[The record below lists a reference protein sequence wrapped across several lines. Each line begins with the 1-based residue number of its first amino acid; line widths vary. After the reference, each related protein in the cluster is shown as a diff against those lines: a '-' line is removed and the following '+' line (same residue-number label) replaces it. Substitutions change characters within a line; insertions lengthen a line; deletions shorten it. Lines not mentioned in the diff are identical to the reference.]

1 MAEKVL
7 TYKVEVDGKE
17 VEKTLNNIEN
27 FNERIRDLKK
37 EIEKVPMGSDE
48 YKKLQ
53 GELATVEGAFEGA
66 QIKADGLGNVMAS
79 QGGLV
84 GQLGKGYQKLT
95 GGLSETD
102 KAMWKLVANPI
113 GLIVTGIVLAVT
125 ALYKAFA
132 STKEGAEKLDQIFAG
147 ISAAMDVLRDRVLKV
162 GSAIVKFFSFDF
174 AGAFEDA
181 KGAVSGIGDEIAA
194 EMKIAMDATK
204 RLQEVDD
211 RLRSMNVER
220 AKQNALISEAK
231 GKIND
236 ETLSYAE
243 REAALEEVRIAEIAL
258 ATQEEAL
265 ATERYN
271 ALKALADLSD
281 SSTEQLEELA
291 SAEAEMYNKR
301 KEAADKTKEIFDQ
314 QKALRDK
321 RLAEEKAAND
331 ARIQGLKDYNT
342 LLTTLGVEQIKA
354 GEEKDQIILENE
366 YQAQQESINQMNISE
381 KQKGVLLAEAEKV
394 NQIKKQAIID
404 EYEQQRKDK
413 EDEDT
418 VEALEKAGTKL
429 ENELQ
434 LLINAEDQKFELIK
448 QKLADQLAWRL
459 EHEEMSNEEQ
469 KLLKQEYANQ
479 IIAIDNTVSDN
490 KTAIAEKEEM
500 LRQQKV
506 AGQQQ
511 ALDAFINIAGAE
523 TKVGKALLLAK
534 QLLQAKEMIM
544 DLKRI
549 TFKGAKAIGEAGVS
563 TGENVANSS
572 KIGFPQNLITIAAA
586 IAQGISIVGTVKSA
600 VSKSKAAAGGGG
612 GGGAPSGGTT
622 GAGFAVGGLV
632 TGPGTSS
639 SDSVPVRLSRGES
652 VINARS
658 TKMFGGMLSSMN
670 QMGGGRKFAS
680 GGMVGNNSLSTIN
693 SLGGLSQQS
702 MGPIKTYVVASD
714 VSNMNEMER
723 LEKTNSAI

>member
-1 MAEKVL
+1 MADKVL
-7 TYKVEVDGKE
+7 TYTVKVDGKD
-17 VEKTLNNIEN
+17 VEKVLNNVEN
-27 FNERIRDLKK
+27 FNERISDLQKD
-37 EIEKVPMGSDE
+37 IEKAPMGSKK
-48 YKKLQ
+48 YKELQ
-53 GELATVEGAFEGA
+53 GELGKVEGAFTDA
-66 QIKADGLGNVMAS
+66 KIKAGGFGDVMAEQPGIIGS
-79 QGGLV
+79 LGQSMKGLKGGI
-84 GQLGKGYQKLT
+84 
-95 GGLSETD
+95 
-102 KAMWKLVANPI
+102 KAVNGAFKVLLANPI
-113 GLIVTGIVLAVT
+113 VAVIAAIVLAVM

-162 GSAIVKFFSFDF
+162 GSAIVKFFSGDF

-181 KGAVSGIGDEIAA
+181 KGAVSGIGAEIAA

-243 REAALEEVRIAEIAL
+243 REAALEEVRIAEVAL

-281 SSTEQLEELA
+281 SSKEQLDELA

-342 LLTTLGVEQIKA
+342 LLTTLGLEQIKA
-354 GEEKDQIILENE
+354 GEKKDQIILENE

-381 KQKGVLLAEAEKV
+381 KKKGELLAEAEKV
-394 NQIKKQAIID
+394 NQIKKQAITD
-404 EYEQQRKDK
+404 EYAQIAKDK
-413 EDEDT
+413 NKTDADELLKLA
-418 VEALEKAGTKL
+418 EEKLT
-429 ENELQ
+429 NELQ
-434 LLINAEDQKFELIK
+434 LLTNAEDQKLQLIRDKLTEQYEWELENK
-448 QKLADQLAWRL
+448 ELNDEEKLILEQDYNAKLKDIDDIALANKIIL
-459 EHEEMSNEEQ
+459 MDEEES
-469 KLLKQEYANQ
+469 
-479 IIAIDNTVSDN
+479 
-490 KTAIAEKEEM
+490 
-500 LRQQKV
+500 LRKSKV
-506 AGQQQ
+506 QGQQNMLSDIV
-511 ALDAFINIAGAE
+511 AIAGAE
-523 TKVGKALLLAK
+523 TAVGKAALVAK
-534 QLLQAKEMIM
+534 QLLAAKELVMEIS
-544 DLKRI
+544 KTI
-549 TFKGAKAIGEAGVS
+549 TFSTQAAARSVVAIAEGTAQ
-563 TGENVANSS
+563 TA
-572 KIGFPQNLITIAAA
+572 KIGFPQNIPMLIGYAAQA
-586 IAQGISIVGTVKSA
+586 IGIISAIRSAVKSA
-600 VSKSKAAAGGGG
+600 GGSAKGGGEDAG
-612 GGGAPSGGTT
+612 PGET

-632 TGPGTSS
+632 TGPGTST

-658 TKMFGGMLSSMN
+658 TKMFGGVLSSMN

-680 GGMVGNNSLSTIN
+680 GGVVGNNSLSTIN
-693 SLGGLSQQS
+693 SMAQQSPMS